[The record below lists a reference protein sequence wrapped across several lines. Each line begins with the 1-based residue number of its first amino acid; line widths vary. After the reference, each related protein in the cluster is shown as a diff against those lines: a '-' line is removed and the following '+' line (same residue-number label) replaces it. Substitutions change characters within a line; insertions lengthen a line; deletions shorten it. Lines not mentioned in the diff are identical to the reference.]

1 MKIRFLLICLLLAFV
16 NLAQA
21 EDPVATPDAGTS
33 QVSAA
38 TVEARLKEVDASA
51 ELDETTKGALNSL
64 LTKTL
69 GNLQAVRS
77 NDAAADAYQLALQ
90 QAPEEA
96 ERIRVKL
103 DKAQADD
110 TEATI
115 KSTEDSPFEEIEQE
129 LLQEKANL
137 AAVKEKLADL
147 EDQLAKQADRP
158 NVVRK
163 RLVEVKAQRTEL
175 DAALN
180 ISPPAKEL
188 PWLTEARRWSQ
199 QTQIAALRSEGR
211 MLDQELL
218 SQPVRVKLLEARRDE
233 AMRSVSRITTRVHK
247 LEALAN
253 LKGKEE

>member
-1 MKIRFLLICLLLAFV
+1 MSIHFLLACLLLACV
-16 NLAQA
+16 NVAHA
-21 EDPVATPDAGTS
+21 ADPVAAADAGAGS
-33 QVSAA
+33 IPVSAA
-38 TVEARLKEVDASA
+38 AVETRLKEVEAST
-51 ELDETTKGALNSL
+51 ELDETTKGTLTSL

-69 GNLQAVRS
+69 GNLEAIRS
-77 NDAAADAYQLALQ
+77 NDAATDGYQQALQ
-90 QAPEEA
+90 QVPDETEK
-96 ERIRVKL
+96 IRARL
-103 DKAQADD
+103 ARAQADD
-110 TEATI
+110 TEASI
-115 KSTEDSPFEEIEQE
+115 KSTEASPFDEIQQE

-137 AAVKEKLADL
+137 AAVKEKLADM
-147 EDQLAKQADRP
+147 EDQLAKQADRL

-218 SQPVRVKLLEARRDE
+218 SQPVRVKLLEARRWPG
-233 AMRSVSRITTRVHK
+233 RT
-247 LEALAN
+247 
-253 LKGKEE
+253 